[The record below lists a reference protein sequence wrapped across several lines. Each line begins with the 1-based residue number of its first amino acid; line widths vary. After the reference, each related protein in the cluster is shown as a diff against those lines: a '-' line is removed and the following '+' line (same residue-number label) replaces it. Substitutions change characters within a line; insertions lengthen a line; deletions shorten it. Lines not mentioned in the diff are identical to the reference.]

1 MESDMQ
7 TSIKMRISEELK
19 DEATQIL
26 RDCGLTVS
34 SAVRLFLEQ
43 VVSHQGIP
51 FEVKRPSAKMKIALQ
66 EATAIEAKASPR
78 FNSAEDMFK
87 GLNSDDGKE
96 K

>member
-1 MESDMQ
+1 MQ

-19 DEATQIL
+19 DEASQIL

-51 FEVKRPSAKMKIALQ
+51 FEVKRPSTKMKTALQ
-66 EATAIEAKASPR
+66 EATEIEDKASHR
-78 FNSAEDMFK
+78 FTSVDDMLK
-87 GLNSDDGKE
+87 GLNNDEAE
-96 K
+96 KM

>member
-1 MESDMQ
+1 MQ

-19 DEATQIL
+19 SEASQIL
-26 RDCGLTVS
+26 HDCGLTVS

-51 FEVKRPSAKMKIALQ
+51 FEVKRPSARMKIALQ
-66 EATAIEAKASPR
+66 EATEIEGKASQR
-78 FNSAEDMFK
+78 FTSVHEMLK
-87 GLNSDDGKE
+87 GLNNDGAKE

>member
-1 MESDMQ
+1 MQ

-19 DEATQIL
+19 DEASQIL

-51 FEVKRPSAKMKIALQ
+51 FEVKRPSAKMKTALQ
-66 EATAIEAKASPR
+66 EATEIEGKANHR
-78 FNSAEDMFK
+78 FTSVDDMLK
-87 GLNSDDGKE
+87 GLNNDEAE
-96 K
+96 KM

>member
-1 MESDMQ
+1 MFMQ

-19 DEATQIL
+19 NEASQVL

-51 FEVKRPSAKMKIALQ
+51 FEVKRPSARMKIALQ
-66 EATAIEAKASPR
+66 EATGIETKASHR
-78 FNSAEDMFK
+78 FTSVDDMLK
-87 GLNSDDGKE
+87 GLNDDESKE

>member
-1 MESDMQ
+1 MQ

-19 DEATQIL
+19 DEASQIL

-51 FEVKRPSAKMKIALQ
+51 FEVKRPSAKMKTALQ
-66 EATAIEAKASPR
+66 EATEIEGKASHR
-78 FNSAEDMFK
+78 FTSVDDMLK
-87 GLNSDDGKE
+87 GLNNDEAE
-96 K
+96 KM